1 MARNVL
7 RQVAAQDRHC
17 LLTRLKSSAMSNIN
31 DNHRENPKS
40 RGNTL
45 NKKNGKQWKTIL
57 NKDIARR
64 PGNGTNEMNSTKFD
78 RLHPWTLGWKPM
90 TGTPIMIPRHNKNIA
105 PFVVGIYF
113 LPIMVPSNRTVQRA
127 NRRKLFHHF
136 PSLNSGRRS
145 RHRHL
150 EGVQMQTELWLRSR
164 GL

>member
-1 MARNVL
+1 
-7 RQVAAQDRHC
+7 
-17 LLTRLKSSAMSNIN
+17 MSNIN
-31 DNHRENPKS
+31 NNHRENPKS

-90 TGTPIMIPRHNKNIA
+90 TGTPIMIPRHNKNIT

-145 RHRHL
+145 RLSTQTFGRCANANGIVVEVARVVAMFSRHS
-150 EGVQMQTELWLRSR
+150 Q
-164 GL
+164 